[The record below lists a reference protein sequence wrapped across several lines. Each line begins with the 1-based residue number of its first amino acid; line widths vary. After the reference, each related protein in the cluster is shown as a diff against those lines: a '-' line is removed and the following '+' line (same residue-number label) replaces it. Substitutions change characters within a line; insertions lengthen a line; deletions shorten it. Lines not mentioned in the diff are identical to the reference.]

1 MVGECYHPEAEVKN
15 RAADFLRPFLL
26 RCGSVEFAAIR
37 SQTVVFRRTFR
48 GQAIA
53 DGPELLTRV
62 PVLVD
67 NSDIHSQNTDLC
79 GLLFSWSL
87 LFHLYFLFIHC
98 ADFITQ
104 EQLNA

>member
-1 MVGECYHPEAEVKN
+1 VRV
-15 RAADFLRPFLL
+15 
-26 RCGSVEFAAIR
+26 CGSSATNCGFPKDFQWTGNSGLA
-37 SQTVVFRRTFR
+37 T
-48 GQAIA
+48 A
-53 DGPELLTRV
+53 DVPELLTRV

-67 NSDIHSQNTDLC
+67 NSDFHSQNAGYC
-79 GLLFSWSL
+79 GLLLGWSL